1 MNAESAVLSRL
12 VSWAVPAWATDW
24 DSLYEEQLPRIY
36 NYFRYRVGASDAEDL
51 TSETFAKAW
60 RGRDRYRRDL
70 GAFTTWLYA
79 IARNVAID
87 HFRRHVPLE
96 SLDRAAHIAAPG
108 NPEEDAV
115 RASDAAR
122 LAALLTSLGE
132 RERELLALRYGA
144 GLTNRTIAKLSGLSE
159 SNVGTILHRTIA
171 DLRARWPEEG

>member
-12 VSWAVPAWATDW
+12 VSWAVPARATDW

-36 NYFRYRVGASDAEDL
+36 NYFRYRVGADDAEDL

-96 SLDRAAHIAAPG
+96 SLDQASHIAAPG

-122 LAALLTSLGE
+122 LAALLESLGE

-159 SNVGTILHRTIA
+159 SNVGTILHRAIT